1 MAINPLL
8 PILIGAM
15 QTRNVI
21 KDQNEA
27 EYDEVTGAFIDA
39 AAAEFFADKA
49 NQKKRIEKNEQLY
62 KATES
67 NFGTNVAEFAAK
79 NNLFVGYDTPAK
91 FVADIRAGQIIPLKF
106 RKDLENEKFFKSQ
119 GFKTTFAQD
128 TNLAKKQLEDKT
140 VFAVNNLNK
149 GAVSNLADLYLT
161 DAKGTTTEKPSK
173 LKSFLFGQKT
183 PDITAAAAGFEKGL
197 EDTAEKTEQK
207 ISERSIDESQM
218 LAKDFETSA
227 SIDTNVIQKMGYNEP
242 VNIGTSSAVDRA
254 IQSEYNLSSIQM
266 RGDQLIFPTA
276 YATRISAVKS
286 IAPNLAL
293 SGAYG
298 NPGDIDTGT
307 LISAAIRDTEAEL
320 FKIQNAFVGYKLG
333 SDFTKP
339 VNATA
344 IAPDANLG
352 TNFATVF
359 QTYHTPKVE
368 GDKFKP
374 EDLSVKAVGAGDN
387 RLLMSNAAYTAM
399 ENYIKTLPTIEMR
412 EMFIEHLPSNF
423 VVAVDQGKGNQNPVI
438 NTKVFLFRSFGIFR
452 PYEQ

>member
-21 KDQNEA
+21 KDQNED

-49 NQKKRIEKNEQLY
+49 EQKKRIAKNEKLY

-67 NFGTNVAEFAAK
+67 NFGTNVAEFVAK
-79 NNLFVGYDTPAK
+79 NNLFVGYDAPAQ
-91 FVADIRAGQIIPLKF
+91 FIADIRAGQVMPLKL
-106 RKDLENEKFFKSQ
+106 RKDLENEKFFNSQ

-128 TNLAKKQLEDKT
+128 QNLAKQQLEDKT
-140 VFAVNNLNK
+140 LFAAKNLNK
-149 GAVSNLADLYLT
+149 GAVSNLADLYL
-161 DAKGTTTEKPSK
+161 GTTTEKPSK

-183 PDITAAAAGFEKGL
+183 PDVTAMAAGFEKGL

-254 IQSEYNLSSIQM
+254 IQSEYNLDSIQM

-320 FKIQNAFVGYKLG
+320 FKIQNAFAGYKLG

-344 IAPDANLG
+344 LAPNANLG
-352 TNFATVF
+352 KNFTTVF
-359 QTYHTPKVE
+359 QAYHTPKVE
-368 GDKFKP
+368 GDLFKP

>member
-15 QTRNVI
+15 KTRNVI

-173 LKSFLFGQKT
+173 LKSFLFGQKI
-183 PDITAAAAGFEKGL
+183 PDITAAGFEKGL

>member
-79 NNLFVGYDTPAK
+79 NNLFVGYDVPAQ
-91 FVADIRAGQIIPLKF
+91 FIADIREGKVMPLKF

-140 VFAVNNLNK
+140 SFAAKNLNK
-149 GAVSNLADLYLT
+149 GAVSNLADLYL
-161 DAKGTTTEKPSK
+161 GTTTEKPSK
-173 LKSFLFGQKT
+173 LKSFLFGQEK
-183 PDITAAAAGFEKGL
+183 PDVTAMAAGFEKGL

-254 IQSEYNLSSIQM
+254 IQSEYNLDSIQM
-266 RGDQLIFPTA
+266 RGDQLVFPTA

-320 FKIQNAFVGYKLG
+320 FKIQKAFAGYKLG

-344 IAPDANLG
+344 LAPNANLG

-368 GDKFKP
+368 GDLFKP

-387 RLLMSNAAYTAM
+387 RLLMSDAAYTAM

>member
-128 TNLAKKQLEDKT
+128 QNLAKQQLEDKT
-140 VFAVNNLNK
+140 LFAANNLNK
-149 GAVSNLADLYLT
+149 GAVSNLADLYL
-161 DAKGTTTEKPSK
+161 GTTTEKPSK
-173 LKSFLFGQKT
+173 LKSFLFGQKK
-183 PDITAAAAGFEKGL
+183 PDVTAMAAGFEKGL

-254 IQSEYNLSSIQM
+254 IQSEYNLSGIEM

-320 FKIQNAFVGYKLG
+320 FKIQNAFAGYKLG

-344 IAPDANLG
+344 IAPNASLG

-374 EDLSVKAVGAGDN
+374 EDLSTKAVGAGDN

-452 PYEQ
+452 PYEK

>member
-15 QTRNVI
+15 KTRNVI

-173 LKSFLFGQKT
+173 LKSFLFGQKI

>member
-49 NQKKRIEKNEQLY
+49 EQKKRIAKNEKLY

-67 NFGTNVAEFAAK
+67 NFGTNVAEFVAK
-79 NNLFVGYDTPAK
+79 NNLFVGYDAPAK
-91 FVADIRAGQIIPLKF
+91 FIADIRAGQVMPLKL
-106 RKDLENEKFFKSQ
+106 RKDLENEKFFNSQ

-128 TNLAKKQLEDKT
+128 QNLAKQQLEDKT
-140 VFAVNNLNK
+140 LFAAKNLNK
-149 GAVSNLADLYLT
+149 GAVSNLADLYL
-161 DAKGTTTEKPSK
+161 GTTTEKPSK
-173 LKSFLFGQKT
+173 LKSFLFGEKK
-183 PDITAAAAGFEKGL
+183 PDVTAMAAGFEKGL

-242 VNIGTSSAVDRA
+242 INIGTSSAVDRA
-254 IQSEYNLSSIQM
+254 IQSEYNLSGIEM

-286 IAPNLAL
+286 IAPGLAL

-320 FKIQNAFVGYKLG
+320 FKIQNAFAGYKLG

-344 IAPDANLG
+344 IAPNASLG

-374 EDLSVKAVGAGDN
+374 EDLSTKAVGAGDN

>member
-79 NNLFVGYDTPAK
+79 NNLFVGYDAPAK
-91 FVADIRAGQIIPLKF
+91 FIADIRAGQVMPLKL
-106 RKDLENEKFFKSQ
+106 RKDLENEKFFNSQ

-128 TNLAKKQLEDKT
+128 TNLAKQQLEDKT
-140 VFAVNNLNK
+140 VFAAKNLNK
-149 GAVSNLADLYLT
+149 GAVSNLADLYL
-161 DAKGTTTEKPSK
+161 GTTTEKPSK

-183 PDITAAAAGFEKGL
+183 PDVTAMAAGFEKGL

-218 LAKDFETSA
+218 LAKDFESSA

-254 IQSEYNLSSIQM
+254 IQSEYNLSGIEM

-320 FKIQNAFVGYKLG
+320 FKIQNAFAGYKLG

-344 IAPDANLG
+344 LAPNANLG

-368 GDKFKP
+368 GDLFKP
-374 EDLSVKAVGAGDN
+374 EDLSVKAVGGGDN
-387 RLLMSNAAYTAM
+387 RLLMSDAAYTAM

>member
-1 MAINPLL
+1 M
-8 PILIGAM
+8 
-15 QTRNVI
+15 
-21 KDQNEA
+21 
-27 EYDEVTGAFIDA
+27 
-39 AAAEFFADKA
+39 
-49 NQKKRIEKNEQLY
+49 
-62 KATES
+62 
-67 NFGTNVAEFAAK
+67 
-79 NNLFVGYDTPAK
+79 
-91 FVADIRAGQIIPLKF
+91 
-106 RKDLENEKFFKSQ
+106 
-119 GFKTTFAQD
+119 
-128 TNLAKKQLEDKT
+128 
-140 VFAVNNLNK
+140 
-149 GAVSNLADLYLT
+149 
-161 DAKGTTTEKPSK
+161 
-173 LKSFLFGQKT
+173 
-183 PDITAAAAGFEKGL
+183 AAGFEKGL

-254 IQSEYNLSSIQM
+254 IQSEYNLDSIQM

-320 FKIQNAFVGYKLG
+320 FKIQNAFAGYKLG

-344 IAPDANLG
+344 LAPNANLG
-352 TNFATVF
+352 KNFTTVF
-359 QTYHTPKVE
+359 QAYHTPKVE
-368 GDKFKP
+368 GDLFKP

>member
-8 PILIGAM
+8 PLIISAM

-39 AAAEFFADKA
+39 AATEFFADKA
-49 NQKKRIEKNEQLY
+49 NQKKRIEKNEKLY

-79 NNLFVGYDTPAK
+79 NNLFVGYDAPAQ
-91 FVADIRAGQIIPLKF
+91 FIADIRAGQVMPLKL
-106 RKDLENEKFFKSQ
+106 RKDLENEKFFNSQ

-140 VFAVNNLNK
+140 VFAANNLNK
-149 GAVSNLADLYLT
+149 GAVSNLADLYL
-161 DAKGTTTEKPSK
+161 GTTTEKPSK
-173 LKSFLFGQKT
+173 LKSFLFGKEK
-183 PDITAAAAGFEKGL
+183 PDVTAMAAGFEKGL

-207 ISERSIDESQM
+207 ISERSIDESKM

-254 IQSEYNLSSIQM
+254 IQSEYNLDSIQM

-286 IAPNLAL
+286 IAPSLAL

-320 FKIQNAFVGYKLG
+320 FKIQNAFAGYKLG

-344 IAPDANLG
+344 IATDANLG
-352 TNFATVF
+352 KNFTTVF
-359 QTYHTPKVE
+359 QAYHTPKVE
-368 GDKFKP
+368 GDLFKP
-374 EDLSVKAVGAGDN
+374 EDLSVKSVGGGDN

>member
-15 QTRNVI
+15 KTRNVI

-173 LKSFLFGQKT
+173 LKSFLFGQKI

-218 LAKDFETSA
+218 LAKEFETSA

>member
-49 NQKKRIEKNEQLY
+49 EQKKRIAKNEKLY

-79 NNLFVGYDTPAK
+79 NNLFVGYDAPAQ
-91 FVADIRAGQIIPLKF
+91 FIADIRAGQVMPLKL
-106 RKDLENEKFFKSQ
+106 RKDLENEKFFNSQ

-128 TNLAKKQLEDKT
+128 QNLAKQQLEDKT
-140 VFAVNNLNK
+140 LFAAKNLNK
-149 GAVSNLADLYLT
+149 GAVSNLADLYL
-161 DAKGTTTEKPSK
+161 GTTTEKPSK

-183 PDITAAAAGFEKGL
+183 PDVTAMAAGFEKGL

-320 FKIQNAFVGYKLG
+320 FKIQNAFAGYKLG

-344 IAPDANLG
+344 LAPNANLG
-352 TNFATVF
+352 KNFTTVF
-359 QTYHTPKVE
+359 QAYHTPKVE
-368 GDKFKP
+368 GDLFKP

-412 EMFIEHLPSNF
+412 EVFIEHLPYIF

>member
-173 LKSFLFGQKT
+173 LKSFLFGQKI